1 MPARHRRH
9 SALDTEAALRP
20 SPTLK
25 VHGFDPISDP
35 SSTVL
40 VLGSMPGKASLD
52 AQQYYA
58 HPRNHFWRIIGELLG
73 FEPTA
78 SYRDRKSLLK
88 SRQIAVWD
96 VLKSCTRE
104 SSLDSDI
111 VGSSIIPNDFP
122 SFFRRHRAVQRVF
135 FNGAKAE
142 QVYRRHV
149 APALDPA
156 RTLSCVRLPST
167 SPAHAAM
174 PYAEKLR
181 AWAAVIS

>member
-1 MPARHRRH
+1 MKP
-9 SALDTEAALRP
+9 LDSCESFAPIAGPIAT
-20 SPTLK
+20 TL
-25 VHGFDPISDP
+25 I
-35 SSTVL
+35 
-40 VLGSMPGKASLD
+40 LGSMPGRVSL
-52 AQQYYA
+52 AKQQYYA